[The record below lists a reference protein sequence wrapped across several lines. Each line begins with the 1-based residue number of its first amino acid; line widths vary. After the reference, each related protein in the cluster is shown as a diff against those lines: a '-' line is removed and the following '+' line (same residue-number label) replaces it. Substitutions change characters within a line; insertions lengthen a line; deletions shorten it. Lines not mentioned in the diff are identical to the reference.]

1 MKGGVVFI
9 ALMVIIVF
17 SIPTHS
23 INDSE
28 MQNLF
33 GNNSEVSVI
42 VILKDNP
49 NILKLQTKNLKD
61 FYLDKH
67 FCLSKHKKSCKLE
80 IISILANNN

>member
-49 NILKLQTKNLKD
+49 NILKLQA
-61 FYLDKH
+61 
-67 FCLSKHKKSCKLE
+67 KKES
-80 IISILANNN
+80 